1 MKNIRYISIIA
12 LAALMLSVVAHA
24 DSLVVD
30 ITAGAVLINADNG
43 NARSLLRFDLPSEL
57 NSAEIVFAELTLPVE
72 SIIPDSSALAIYCHP
87 LLVDW
92 NADEVAW
99 ADLGDSLT
107 AEFISEEGTLFA
119 TASEGNQTA
128 YFDITGIVRL
138 WQGGSL
144 ANNGLVLFYD
154 NTMPPYSIFQS
165 DGAAWGQ
172 VKIVYS
178 LNQ

>member
-1 MKNIRYISIIA
+1 LIVA
-12 LAALMLSVVAHA
+12 LATLMLSVLAHA

-30 ITAGAVLINADNG
+30 ITAGAILSNPDSDNSR
-43 NARSLLRFDLPSEL
+43 ALLRFDLPQGL
-57 NSAEIVFAELTLPVE
+57 DSAEIVFAELTLPVE

-92 NADEVAW
+92 NADEVTW
-99 ADLGDSLT
+99 ADLGESLT
-107 AEFISEEGTLFA
+107 AEVISEEGTLFA

-138 WQGGSL
+138 WQEGSL
-144 ANNGLVLFYD
+144 VNSGLALFYD
-154 NTMPPYSIFQS
+154 NTMPPYPVFQS

-172 VKIVYS
+172 VRIVYS